1 MKHMLTAL
9 ALVVVSLTAVRP
21 AHAQA
26 NDFPVRKNLTILV
39 GFAAGGAADVAARI
53 IARRATEITGQTVS
67 VENKPGAGGNIA
79 TQMLVSGPADGS
91 VIMLGTVGPL
101 AIAPHLGKLGYDPLK
116 DIAPL
121 TMGVAFPNILVVH
134 PGTGLKTFRD
144 FIDLAKKHP
153 GKLDFAST
161 GPGSASHLAGELLNQ
176 VAGIDTVHVP
186 YKGGAPALVD
196 ILAGRVASWYAT
208 VTTSQQHIESGKL
221 VPLAAT
227 GLNRH
232 PALPQ
237 VPTIA
242 ESGYPGFNAI
252 NWYAFIAPVR
262 VPPAVLDRWN
272 EALVAILKEADVT
285 AALAKQGFI
294 PEPGTR
300 GELGRFIATEYETW
314 GRVIRERKLSI
325 Q

>member
-1 MKHMLTAL
+1 MKLMLTAL

-26 NDFPVRKNLTILV
+26 SDFPVRKNLTILV